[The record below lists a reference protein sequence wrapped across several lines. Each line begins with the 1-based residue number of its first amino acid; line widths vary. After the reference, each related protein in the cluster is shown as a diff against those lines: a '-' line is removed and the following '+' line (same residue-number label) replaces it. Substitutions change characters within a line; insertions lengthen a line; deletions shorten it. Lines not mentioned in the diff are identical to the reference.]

1 MYVFSEYITV
11 GGNIM
16 ELINKN
22 CEHCGDLMINV
33 VPKRMYCDKCR
44 RERRNELKRRT
55 RFKYTTEEY
64 DKNFYT
70 VTKNNKESLTT
81 KGFNRLSSIKVK
93 HIQIILKCNGLI

>member
-1 MYVFSEYITV
+1 MFFSGVYYGV
-11 GGNIM
+11 WGNIM

-55 RFKYTTEEY
+55 DLNIQQR
-64 DKNFYT
+64 NM
-70 VTKNNKESLTT
+70 
-81 KGFNRLSSIKVK
+81 IKIF
-93 HIQIILKCNGLI
+93 IQ